1 MIWKTLT
8 LAFAATS
15 ILLLLL
21 HFKQFLEHKR
31 LCDPRLIGNWISD
44 KERTREH
51 FSEHMSEPQKEKLSS
66 LFGKLRVT
74 YTPTAYTTELDGQT
88 ETFPYAVLGVDKH
101 SVVIRDDSAPNPDLD
116 ILEMSTFSKI
126 HFDGPDSYWV
136 ITEIGGITE
145 YFRRVSANPK

>member
-1 MIWKTLT
+1 MIWKILT

-15 ILLLLL
+15 ILLLLML
-21 HFKQFLEHKR
+21 LKQYLGPKR
-31 LCDPRLIGNWISD
+31 IYEPRLMGTWISD
-44 KERTREH
+44 KEQTLEH
-51 FSEHMSEPQKEKLSS
+51 FPEHMTEPQKEKLSS

-74 YTPTAYTTELDGQT
+74 YTPTEYTTELDGQT

-116 ILEMSTFSKI
+116 FLEMSTFSKI
-126 HFDGPDSYWV
+126 HFDGPDSYSV
-136 ITEIGGITE
+136 TTEIGGITE